1 MVTGGKGIHV
11 VADLRRTATWETV
24 KLFARTFA
32 HLVAVEEP
40 ERYVATMSKAKRSG
54 KIFVDWLRN
63 EEQATAISPFSI
75 RARAGAP
82 VAMPLSWE
90 ALEGETSASGYNL
103 RTAAEHGSKIAPKR
117 ERPASLEAVAR
128 RLIDG

>member
-11 VADLRRTATWETV
+11 VADLRRTSTWETV

-32 HLVAVEEP
+32 HLMAAEEP
-40 ERYVATMSKAKRSG
+40 DRYVATMSKAKRSG

-63 EEQATAISPFSI
+63 EEQATAISPFSV

-90 ALEGETSASGYNL
+90 ALESESSANGYDL
-103 RTAAEHGSKIAPKR
+103 RTAAEIAPKIAPRRGK
-117 ERPASLEAVAR
+117 PVSLEAVAR
-128 RLIDG
+128 RLIEA